1 MKYYEN
7 FRKYNSIRYLELIQI
22 KVTGWSCNYFR
33 FTNLVLLKTHYM
45 KIQSITPT
53 RSITSEIEALLNKQ
67 IVMEGKSSAAYLSM
81 ASWCDTQG
89 YEVSAEFLYKHSEE
103 ERMHMLKLFRYV
115 NAAGGHALQ
124 PEISGIQHSF
134 KTLREVFVS
143 VLDHELEVTKSINS
157 LVDSCFQI
165 KDFATFNFLQ
175 WYVMEQREEETLA
188 RRAVEIFDL
197 IGEEGVGLWMID
209 QEIGKLEAYA
219 ARVSG
224 KLVGR
229 G

>member
-1 MKYYEN
+1 MK
-7 FRKYNSIRYLELIQI
+7 K
-22 KVTGWSCNYFR
+22 
-33 FTNLVLLKTHYM
+33 
-45 KIQSITPT
+45 QSISPT
-53 RSITSEIEALLNKQ
+53 RSITPEVEALLNKQ

-89 YEVSAEFLYKHSEE
+89 FDVSAEFLYKHSEE
-103 ERMHMLKLFRYV
+103 ERKHMLKLFRYV

-124 PEISGIQHSF
+124 PEIAGIKHAF
-134 KTLREVFVS
+134 KTLREVFET
-143 VLDHELEVTKSINS
+143 VLLHELEVTKSINDI
-157 LVDSCFQI
+157 VDKCFQI

-209 QEIGKLEAYA
+209 QEVGKLEAYA
-219 ARVSG
+219 AKVSG
-224 KLVGR
+224 KIES
-229 G
+229 